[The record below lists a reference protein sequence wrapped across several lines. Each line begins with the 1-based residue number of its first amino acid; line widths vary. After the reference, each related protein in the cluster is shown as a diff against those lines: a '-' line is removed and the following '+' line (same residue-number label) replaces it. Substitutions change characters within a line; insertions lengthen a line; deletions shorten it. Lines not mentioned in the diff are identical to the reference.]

1 MNIPSFQESLNWLN
15 YYCKNF
21 NVFTKKGK
29 LRSRYSAYI
38 ALIKAVGRFGSV
50 GNGEIHIMAGTGKD
64 MDKYCTIGAYG
75 TMGAYTTLLGIYN
88 FKNKKEIDNLTEEK
102 YNEIIYELQRQ
113 YKEYL
118 LNEKE
123 NKIKEDF

>member
-15 YYCKNF
+15 YYCENY

-29 LRSRYSAYI
+29 LKSRYSAYI
-38 ALIKAVGRFGSV
+38 ALIKAVGKFGSV
-50 GNGEIHIMAGTGKD
+50 GNGELHIMAGTGRD
-64 MDKYCTIGAYG
+64 IDKFG

-88 FKNKKEIDNLTEEK
+88 FKDKKEIDNLTEEK

-118 LNEKE
+118 ANESLQR
-123 NKIKEDF
+123 IKQDF

>member
-15 YYCKNF
+15 YYSENY
-21 NVFTKKGK
+21 NIFTKKGK

-50 GNGEIHIMAGTGKD
+50 GNGELHIMAGTGKD
-64 MDKYCTIGAYG
+64 MDKFC

-88 FKNKKEIDNLTEEK
+88 FKDKKEIDNLTEEK
-102 YNEIIYELQRQ
+102 YHEIIYDLQRQ

-118 LNEKE
+118 VNESLQ
-123 NKIKEDF
+123 NIQQDFD

>member
-1 MNIPSFQESLNWLN
+1 MNIPSFQETLNWLN
-15 YYCKNF
+15 YYCENY

-29 LRSRYSAYI
+29 LKSRYSAYI
-38 ALIKAVGRFGSV
+38 ALIKAAGRFGSV
-50 GNGEIHIMAGTGKD
+50 GSGEIHIMAGTGKD
-64 MDKYCTIGAYG
+64 MDEIGTIN
-75 TMGAYTTLLGIYN
+75 AYTTLLGIYN
-88 FKNKKEIDNLTEEK
+88 FKDKKEIDNLTEEK
-102 YNEIIYELQRQ
+102 YHEIIYDLQRQ

>member
-1 MNIPSFQESLNWLN
+1 MNIPSYQESLNWLN
-15 YYCKNF
+15 YYCENY

-50 GNGEIHIMAGTGKD
+50 GSGELHIMAGTGRD
-64 MDKYCTIGAYG
+64 MEECGTIN
-75 TMGAYTTLLGIYN
+75 AYTTLLGIYN

-102 YNEIIYELQRQ
+102 YHEIIYDLQRQ

-118 LNEKE
+118 LNDKE

>member
-1 MNIPSFQESLNWLN
+1 MNIPSYQESLNWLN
-15 YYCKNF
+15 YYCENY

-50 GNGEIHIMAGTGKD
+50 GRGELHIMAGTGRD
-64 MDKYCTIGAYG
+64 MDKFG

-88 FKNKKEIDNLTEEK
+88 FKDKKEIDNLTEEK

-118 LNEKE
+118 ANESLHRIE
-123 NKIKEDF
+123 QDF